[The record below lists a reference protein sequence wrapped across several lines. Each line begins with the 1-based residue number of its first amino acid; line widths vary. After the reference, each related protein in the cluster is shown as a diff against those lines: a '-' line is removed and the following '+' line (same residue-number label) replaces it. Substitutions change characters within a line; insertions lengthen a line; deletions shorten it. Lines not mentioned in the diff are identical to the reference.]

1 MVKRLIITLSGVLL
15 MLAGLA
21 LLMGAG
27 VYVTRAAVLDRLATD
42 PIYLDA
48 SQLENAA
55 TFSGLSLVADIAVQ
69 QPDAPDVTLYLT
81 MVNAG
86 QAAPPT
92 DEVPVANNDIE
103 TSTTSQGE
111 PVEIGQ
117 EIVRLRIPALK
128 IKRAVIDIGL
138 IDGPNGTNWDTKHL
152 FANRNRSD
160 LVGHLEG
167 SAYPGEG
174 GNIVLVGHN
183 YNFTVNGVFVNLQN
197 LEKGDKL
204 ILTTESGLEREYQ
217 VVKVKSLPWLGGSA
231 EEIKNHFRFLG
242 PSDGEQ
248 LTLVTCGGANIG
260 FFNRR
265 VYVVAVPV
273 N

>member
-1 MVKRLIITLSGVLL
+1 
-15 MLAGLA
+15 
-21 LLMGAG
+21 
-27 VYVTRAAVLDRLATD
+27 
-42 PIYLDA
+42 
-48 SQLENAA
+48 
-55 TFSGLSLVADIAVQ
+55 
-69 QPDAPDVTLYLT
+69 
-81 MVNAG
+81 
-86 QAAPPT
+86 
-92 DEVPVANNDIE
+92 
-103 TSTTSQGE
+103 
-111 PVEIGQ
+111 
-117 EIVRLRIPALK
+117 LK

-138 IDGPNGTNWDTKHL
+138 VDGPYGKIWDTQHL

-204 ILTTESGLEREYQ
+204 ILTTESGLEKYQ
-217 VVKVKSLPWLGGSA
+217 VVKIKSLPWLSGSN

-260 FFNRR
+260 IFNRR
-265 VYVVAVPV
+265 VYVVAVPM

>member
-1 MVKRLIITLSGVLL
+1 MVS
-15 MLAGLA
+15 
-21 LLMGAG
+21 
-27 VYVTRAAVLDRLATD
+27 
-42 PIYLDA
+42 
-48 SQLENAA
+48 
-55 TFSGLSLVADIAVQ
+55 
-69 QPDAPDVTLYLT
+69 
-81 MVNAG
+81 AG
-86 QAAPPT
+86 QAAVSAN
-92 DEVPVANNDIE
+92 EIPVASNDIE
-103 TSTTSQGE
+103 TSTISQEE

-138 IDGPNGTNWDTKHL
+138 VDGPNGMIWDTNHL

-217 VVKVKSLPWLGGSA
+217 VVKVKSLPWLAGSA

-260 FFNRR
+260 IFNRR
-265 VYVVAVPV
+265 VYVVAVPL